1 MGPATSSPLRRFV
14 FTVAV
19 FAPLAG
25 AAFARQGNR
34 GGGPP
39 VEVKPSYGA
48 MREDRGTESR
58 VADLI
63 KVRVRLQLDEKADKF
78 SGDVTN
84 EVAWIAAGATDV
96 WFDAEDMKISAA
108 KIDGKDA
115 AFKQDEHRVHVT
127 LPAPAVYGAKAA
139 IELDYAV
146 DHPKRGLWF
155 VHPTPEEPNLLDEIW
170 SQGESEDTRHWIPT
184 WDYPSD
190 RTAFEGEFTVRDGL
204 TVVSNGKLVEKKARG
219 DGWTTWR
226 WSIDFPFATY
236 LISLCV
242 GHYERWADDWHGI
255 PVEYY
260 VQQGVGEAKARR
272 SFGQT
277 PDALEFFSTKIGV
290 NYPYAKYSQT
300 CVQHFIAGGMENISA
315 TTQTDSTLHDEREHL
330 DRDSQGLMAHELAH
344 QWFGDYL
351 TCRTWRHLW
360 LNEGFADFFE
370 ALYRRQ
376 VRGEDDFRLE
386 MRNEQRQAA
395 ASMNRGAP
403 RPLVESFFNRAP
415 DGDGNNAVYVRGSST
430 LHMIRAQ
437 LGDDLWW
444 KAIHHYVTKHAGQLV
459 DSRDFEIAIEEATG
473 KNLHWLF
480 EEYCYLGGHPK
491 FAVTQSYDVD
501 KKEVVLQVK
510 QTQDTSN
517 MVPVF
522 AYPVPIEVVCK
533 EGRVTHTVW
542 VRTKEQEIRLPAPSA
557 PQMVAFDSGNF
568 MLKEVDFKK
577 SAAELAFIAQGGD
590 PDVVARLSAVEQLAD
605 VAEVDRD
612 LARKTL
618 AAVLAGKDHRDL
630 RAGAADGLGKLGGA
644 GAGAALTA
652 GVKDGESRVRRAS
665 VAALGR
671 IAKELGDAKD
681 GVAQAL
687 AEVLRNDLSYGV
699 QQAACDAL
707 AKIGAEAGKG
717 TVADTAVVALRA
729 ATDFPSPN
737 DRVGSAAL
745 RARLALNDGMAVD
758 EVFKMVAPGGDP
770 KRRSLGLASIGG
782 LSDAQLGGRRDEA
795 IALLID
801 AAQREGDGSR
811 SAIGALGELKAV
823 EAEETLKK
831 IAERQNGSRGLT
843 FAARNSLR
851 QIDEA
856 KKMAADL
863 ATAGPP
869 KPAPTPEELAKT
881 VGELQKQI
889 DALRTE
895 LDGMKRA
902 APAAAPKATPT
913 APPASTPPPGPAP
926 SGAPPAAPAAGG
938 GR

>member
-1 MGPATSSPLRRFV
+1 MVRAPSSPLRRFL
-14 FTVAV
+14 FTVIAS
-19 FAPLAG
+19 APLAG
-25 AAFARQGNR
+25 VAIAQQGNR

-58 VADLI
+58 VADLQ
-63 KVRVRLQLDEKADKF
+63 KVHVRLKLDEKADRF
-78 SGDVTN
+78 EGDVVN
-84 EVAWIAAGATDV
+84 EVAWLAAGATDV
-96 WFDAEDMKISAA
+96 WFDAENMKVGAV
-108 KIDGKDA
+108 KVDGKPVEW
-115 AFKQDEHRVHVT
+115 KQDEHRIRVT

-139 IELDYAV
+139 IEIDYAV
-146 DHPKRGLWF
+146 EKPKRGLWF
-155 VHPTPEEPNLLDEIW
+155 IHPTPEEPGLLDEIW

-204 TVVSNGKLVEKKARG
+204 TVVSNGKLVEKKPLG

-260 VQQGVGEAKARR
+260 VQQGIGEAKARR

-290 NYPYAKYSQT
+290 PYPYAKYAQT

-315 TTQTDSTLHDEREHL
+315 TTQSDSTLHDEREHL

-360 LNEGFADFFE
+360 LNEGFANYFE

-376 VRGEDDFRLE
+376 SRGEDDYRLE
-386 MRNEQRQAA
+386 MRNEVRSAA
-395 ASMNRGAP
+395 SSMNRGAP

-430 LHMIRAQ
+430 LRMIHAQ
-437 LGDDLWW
+437 LGDELWW

-459 DSRDFEIAIEEATG
+459 DSKDFEDSIEEATG

-491 FAVTQSYDVD
+491 FAITQSWDGATH
-501 KKEVVLQVK
+501 EVILNVK

-522 AYPVPIEVVCK
+522 VYPVPIEVVCK
-533 EGRVTHTVW
+533 EGRATHTVW

-557 PQMVAFDSGNF
+557 PLMVAFDSGNA
-568 MLKEVDFKK
+568 MLKEVEFKK
-577 SAAELAFIAQGGD
+577 GAAELAFIAQGGD
-590 PDVVARLSAVEQLAD
+590 PDVVARLTAVEQLAD
-605 VAEVDRD
+605 AADADKD

-618 AAVLAGKDHRDL
+618 ASVLTGKDHRDV
-630 RAGAADGLGKLGGA
+630 RAAAADGVGKLGGA
-644 GAGAALTA
+644 NAGATLSA
-652 GVKDGESRVRRAS
+652 GVKDPESRVRRAC

-671 IAKELGDAKD
+671 VVKELGDSKEAVTQA
-681 GVAQAL
+681 VADAL
-687 AEVLRNDLSYGV
+687 RTDLSYNV
-699 QQAACDAL
+699 QQAACDTL
-707 AKIGAEAGKG
+707 GKLG
-717 TVADTAVVALRA
+717 GDAAVVALRA

-737 DRVGSAAL
+737 DRVGSSAI
-745 RARLALNDGMAVD
+745 RARLALQDGMAVD
-758 EVFKMVAPGGDP
+758 EVFKMVGRGGDP
-770 KRRSLGLASIGG
+770 KRRALGLASIGG
-782 LSDAQLGGRRDEA
+782 LSDAQLGERRDEA

-801 AAQREGDGSR
+801 AAQREDAGAR
-811 SAIGALGELKAV
+811 SAIQALGELKAV

-831 IAERQNGSRGLT
+831 LAERQNGPRFVA

-856 KKMAADL
+856 KKKAAADL
-863 ATAGPP
+863 AAATTPV
-869 KPAPTPEELAKT
+869 KPAPTPEELART

-895 LDGMKRA
+895 LDGMKKA
-902 APAAAPKATPT
+902 APAAPKATTSP
-913 APPASTPPPGPAP
+913 APAPGPATPAGPPP
-926 SGAPPAAPAAGG
+926 SGAAPGTQPPAPAAGG

>member
-1 MGPATSSPLRRFV
+1 MVLTSSSPLRRFL
-14 FTVAV
+14 FTVVGFASLAV
-19 FAPLAG
+19 V
-25 AAFARQGNR
+25 AAAQGNR

-39 VEVKPSYGA
+39 VEVKPNYGA

-58 VADLI
+58 VADLL
-63 KVRVRLQLDEKADKF
+63 KVHVRLKLDEKADKF
-78 SGDVTN
+78 EGDVIN
-84 EVAWIAAGATDV
+84 EVSWLAAGTTDV
-96 WFDAEDMKISAA
+96 WFDAVNMKIGAVQV
-108 KIDGKDA
+108 DGKRVE
-115 AFKQDEHRVHVT
+115 FKHDDNRIQVT

-139 IELDYAV
+139 IEIDYAV
-146 DHPKRGLWF
+146 EKPRRGLWF
-155 VHPTPEEPNLLDEIW
+155 IHPTPEEPGLLDEIW
-170 SQGESEDTRHWIPT
+170 SQGQAEDNRNWIPT

-190 RTAFEGEFTVRDGL
+190 RAAFEGEFTVRDGL
-204 TVVSNGKLVEKKARG
+204 TVVSNGKLVEKKPLG

-242 GHYERWADDWHGI
+242 GHYERYADEWRGI

-260 VQQGVGEAKARR
+260 VQKGVGEAKARR

-290 NYPYAKYSQT
+290 PYPYAKYAQT
-300 CVQHFIAGGMENISA
+300 CVQKFIAGGMENIFA
-315 TTQTDSTLHDEREHL
+315 TTQSDNTLHDEREHL

-360 LNEGFADFFE
+360 LNEGFANYFE

-376 VRGEDDFRLE
+376 SRGEDDYRLA
-386 MRNEQRQAA
+386 MRNEVRSAA

-415 DGDGNNAVYVRGSST
+415 DGNGNNAVYVRGSST
-430 LHMIRAQ
+430 LRMIHAQ
-437 LGDDLWW
+437 LGDELWW

-459 DSRDFEIAIEEATG
+459 DSLDFEVAIEEATG

-491 FAVTQSYDVD
+491 FAITQAYDGD

-522 AYPVPIEVVCK
+522 VYPVPIEVVCK
-533 EGRVTHTVW
+533 EGRATHTVW
-542 VRTKEQEIRLPAPSA
+542 VRAKEQEIRLPAPSA
-557 PQMVAFDSGNF
+557 PLMVAFDSGNV

-577 SAAELAFIAQGGD
+577 GAAELSFIAQGGD
-590 PDVVARLSAVEQLAD
+590 PDVVARLNAVDQLAD
-605 VAEVDRD
+605 VADADKE

-618 AAVLAGKDHRDL
+618 SGVLASKDHRDL
-630 RAGAADGLGKLGGA
+630 RAAAAEGVGKLGGA
-644 GAGAALTA
+644 TAGAALSA
-652 GVKDGESRVRRAS
+652 GLKDPESRVRRAC

-671 IAKELGDAKD
+671 IVKELGDSKEAVTQA
-681 GVAQAL
+681 VADAL
-687 AEVLRNDLSYGV
+687 RTDLSYNV

-707 AKIGAEAGKG
+707 GKLG
-717 TVADTAVVALRA
+717 GDASVVALRA

-745 RARLALNDGMAVD
+745 RARLALQDGMAVD
-758 EVFKMVAPGGDP
+758 EVFQMVGRGGDP
-770 KRRSLGLASIGG
+770 KRRALGLASIGG
-782 LSDAQLGGRRDEA
+782 LNDAQLGPRRDEA

-801 AAQREGDGSR
+801 AAQREDAGAR
-811 SAIGALGELKAV
+811 SAIQALGELRAV
-823 EAEETLKK
+823 EAEETLRKL
-831 IAERQNGSRGLT
+831 AERQNGPRFVA

-856 KKMAADL
+856 KKKAAADL
-863 ATAGPP
+863 AAAT
-869 KPAPTPEELAKT
+869 PAKPTPTAEELART
-881 VGELQKQI
+881 VGDLQKQI

-895 LDGMKRA
+895 LDGMKKA
-902 APAAAPKATPT
+902 APAAPKPTTSPAPA
-913 APPASTPPPGPAP
+913 PGPATPAGPPP
-926 SGAPPAAPAAGG
+926 SGAAPGTNPSAPAAGG